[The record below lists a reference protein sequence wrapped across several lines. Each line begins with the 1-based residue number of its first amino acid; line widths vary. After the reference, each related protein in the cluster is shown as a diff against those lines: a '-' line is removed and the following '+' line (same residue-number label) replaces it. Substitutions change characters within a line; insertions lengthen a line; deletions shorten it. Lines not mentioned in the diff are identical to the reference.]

1 MPSSSVG
8 GCVCV
13 SDGDLSTLNN
23 AGIACGLLF
32 YSTCFKDLLRGD
44 TTEVLFM
51 KALVAADA
59 ADFTYDNELVWVWLL
74 LWLRYWLVE

>member
-1 MPSSSVG
+1 
-8 GCVCV
+8 
-13 SDGDLSTLNN
+13 
-23 AGIACGLLF
+23 
-32 YSTCFKDLLRGD
+32 
-44 TTEVLFM
+44 M